1 MVKSLFFSVM
11 FFFCNN
17 SFSQDSVKTKK
28 RSIVPIVKQKG
39 TQLAYLDITGFFAIA
54 TAPFDNTYAI
64 RLTPTYA
71 YYFSPKLEGLAEYS
85 FTMVKL
91 GSLAANKIDGYNQ
104 IAIALRF
111 YPLKKYNIFYAELGS
126 QLGTYTLFNQGGNL
140 TLLKEWSNSNILGF
154 GVEILSKKR
163 KYMFGFNFRYVLPNS
178 SRYESEYVKSFSTGF
193 VLKK

>member
-1 MVKSLFFSVM
+1 MIKSLFFSAM
-11 FFFCNN
+11 FFLCFK
-17 SFSQDSVKTKK
+17 SFSQDSIKTKK
-28 RSIVPIVKQKG
+28 PSLVSIVKQKG
-39 TQLAYLDITGFFAIA
+39 TQLAYLNITGFFAIA
-54 TAPFDNTYAI
+54 TAPFDNAYGIT
-64 RLTPTYA
+64 LTPTFA

-126 QLGTYTLFNQGGNL
+126 QLGTYTLTGKGRNL
-140 TLLKEWSNSNILGF
+140 TLIKEWSNSNILGF

-163 KYMFGFNFRYVLPNS
+163 KYVFGFNFRFILPNYS
-178 SRYESEYVKSFSTGF
+178 GYESDYVKSFSTGF